1 MASEIVTIQKDI
13 TDIVNSKISM
23 LQNEGLVI
31 APNYAPAN
39 ALKSAFFKI

>member
-31 APNYAPAN
+31 APK
-39 ALKSAFFKI
+39 LCSSKCFEVSIL